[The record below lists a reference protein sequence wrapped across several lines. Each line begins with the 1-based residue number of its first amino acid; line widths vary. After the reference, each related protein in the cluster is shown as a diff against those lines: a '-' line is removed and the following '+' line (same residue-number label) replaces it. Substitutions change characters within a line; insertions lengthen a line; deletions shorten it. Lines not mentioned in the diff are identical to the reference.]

1 MVSIAGCS
9 SSGVIKPAGQVMP
22 IVFPGFR
29 YGGMRQGK
37 SSGFPVFDPGAGRH
51 GFVTS
56 KGLAIRDPKK
66 RFRFIN

>member
-1 MVSIAGCS
+1 M
-9 SSGVIKPAGQVMP
+9 
-22 IVFPGFR
+22 VFPGFR

-37 SSGFPVFDPGAGRH
+37 SSGFPVFDPGVSRH